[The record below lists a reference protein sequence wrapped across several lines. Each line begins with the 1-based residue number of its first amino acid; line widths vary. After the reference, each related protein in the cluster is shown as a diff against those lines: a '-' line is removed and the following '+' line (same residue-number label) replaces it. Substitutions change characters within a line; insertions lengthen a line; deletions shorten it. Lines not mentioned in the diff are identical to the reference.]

1 MKLKTI
7 KDLGN
12 IKGKRILVRVDFNA
26 PVDSKGRVTEDSR
39 IRKALPT
46 LKHLHEKGAKLILM
60 SHYGRPEGKVVDEF
74 RLDPIVPVISK
85 FMDRKVRKL
94 DDCIGPSVVKAVKNM
109 KNGDIILLE
118 NTRFYPG
125 EEENEKSFAK
135 SLASLGEI
143 FVNDGFGVLHRAHA
157 STAGVAKYL
166 PSYSGLLVENE
177 LNILS
182 HLLAEPSR
190 PYTIIFGGAKI
201 KDKIGLIKKFLS
213 KADYILVG
221 GGLANTFLAA
231 AGHDV
236 GQSLYEPDK
245 IKIAQDIMLVAEKS
259 KVQFLLPTDVVVA
272 TTPSNKTIA
281 MDIPVEDVEGDMKIF
296 DIGKKTTEKYCKI
309 IEKSKTIFW
318 NGPVGLYEYK
328 PFGKG
333 TQAIATAIAK
343 NKGTT
348 VIGGG
353 DSVDALKR
361 FKFSEKHFT
370 HISTGGGASLEF
382 LEGKELP
389 GIKVLVGK

>member
-7 KDLGN
+7 KDLGD

-46 LKHLHEKGAKLILM
+46 IKYLHEKGAKLILM

-85 FMDRKVRKL
+85 FMNRKVRKL
-94 DDCIGPSVVKAVKNM
+94 DDCIGPAVTKAVKNM

-125 EEENEKSFAK
+125 EEENKMSFAK

-157 STAGVAKYL
+157 STAGIAKYL
-166 PSYSGLLVENE
+166 PSYMGLLVENE
-177 LNILS
+177 INVLS
-182 HLLAEPSR
+182 HLLAEPHR

-201 KDKIGLIKKFLS
+201 KDKIGLIRKFLS

-231 AGHDV
+231 TGYDV
-236 GQSLYEPDK
+236 GQSLYERDK
-245 IKIAQDIMLVAEKS
+245 IKVAQEIMLQAEKS
-259 KVQFLLPTDVVVA
+259 KVKFLLPEDVVVA
-272 TTPSNKTIA
+272 STPNDKAIT
-281 MDIPVEDVEGDMKIF
+281 MDIPAEDVEGDMKIF
-296 DIGKKTTEKYCKI
+296 DIGKKTIEKYCKI

-328 PFGKG
+328 PFEKG

-348 VIGGG
+348 VVGGG

-361 FKFSEKHFT
+361 FKFHEKHFT

-389 GIKVLVGK
+389 GIKVLIGK